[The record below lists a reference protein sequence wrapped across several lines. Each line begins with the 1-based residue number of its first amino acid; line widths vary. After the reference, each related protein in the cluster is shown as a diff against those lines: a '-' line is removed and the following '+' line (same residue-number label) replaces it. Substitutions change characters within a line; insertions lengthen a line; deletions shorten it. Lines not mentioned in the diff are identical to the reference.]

1 MMDNEVKLDHPLPD
15 DVIGAARELYAAPA
29 SDAYWAGLHSQVMAR
44 VAENAGSGRVPS
56 GVVAIGGREWWQVV
70 TGWSRI
76 GLAAAAAVLIALGA
90 LLLRSHNQEIRS
102 AAAPAVKPAPVES
115 LVPSGALG
123 EREGSD
129 SRDATFRD
137 VIAH

>member
-1 MMDNEVKLDHPLPD
+1 MDNEVRLDHPLPD
-15 DVIGAARELYAAPA
+15 DVVGAARTLYAAPA
-29 SDAYWAGLHSQVMAR
+29 DDAYWAGLQSQVMTR
-44 VAENAGSGRVPS
+44 VSAAAGHAGIVS
-56 GVVAIGGREWWQVV
+56 IGGREWWQVV
-70 TGWSRI
+70 TGWSRV

-90 LLLRSHNQEIRS
+90 LLMRSHTQEIRS
-102 AAAPAVKPAPVES
+102 AVAPVTKPAPVES